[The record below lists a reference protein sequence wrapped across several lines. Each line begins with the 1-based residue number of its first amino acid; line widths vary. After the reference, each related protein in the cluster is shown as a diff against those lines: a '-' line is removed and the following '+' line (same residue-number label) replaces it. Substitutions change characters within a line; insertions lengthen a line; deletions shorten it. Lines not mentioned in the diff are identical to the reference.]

1 MLPYWPAPISPWEDI
16 ILEVRENMADI
27 DNQKIAVFNWK
38 QKAEIYLS
46 QGKLDEAYFTCLKS
60 R

>member
-1 MLPYWPAPISPWEDI
+1 
-16 ILEVRENMADI
+16 MADI